1 MQVDCD
7 GLILD
12 AIFFSTTPRAA
23 GLRSGMRLDLACYP
37 QVNQFRGLAARCS
50 CSSPTSARPVT
61 GHGGLAHLPALPS
74 RGNAEQSGAAAAAA
88 PAAGFCSH
96 LALSG
101 ALRWEGD
108 ADRNSPWALSNRIA
122 RTFGLPCGC
131 SRTLICLDV
140 LQERGLID
148 LAAEPEVLRIT
159 LRQVEQKV
167 DLDDSSILR
176 QLRQLLQDS

>member
-1 MQVDCD
+1 MQLALRWADF
-7 GLILD
+7 GRHLFLHHP
-12 AIFFSTTPRAA
+12 PRRRTAQRNAA
-23 GLRSGMRLDLACYP
+23 GLGLLSPGEPIPRLP
-37 QVNQFRGLAARCS
+37 HGAAAHHRH
-50 CSSPTSARPVT
+50 PARPVT

-74 RGNAEQSGAAAAAA
+74 REKCLSNQELRRLLPQRQDFVATWRYLAHYAGKGTLTEQ
-88 PAAGFCSH
+88 P
-96 LALSG
+96 L
-101 ALRWEGD
+101 
-108 ADRNSPWALSNRIA
+108 ALSNRIA

>member
-1 MQVDCD
+1 MAMAWIWTGMAVVSVVCGAVYGRMEAVSAAALEGAGQAVRLCLSMAGMLCLWT
-7 GLILD
+7 GLMEVMD
-12 AIFFSTTPRAA
+12 RC
-23 GLRSGMRLDLACYP
+23 GLSRRLGRL
-37 QVNQFRGLAARCS
+37 F
-50 CSSPTSARPVT
+50 RPVLRRLLPQRQDFVAT
-61 GHGGLAHLPALPS
+61 WRYLAHYAGKGTLT
-74 RGNAEQSGAAAAAA
+74 EQ
-88 PAAGFCSH
+88 P
-96 LALSG
+96 L
-101 ALRWEGD
+101 
-108 ADRNSPWALSNRIA
+108 ALSNRIA

>member
-1 MQVDCD
+1 M
-7 GLILD
+7 
-12 AIFFSTTPRAA
+12 
-23 GLRSGMRLDLACYP
+23 Y
-37 QVNQFRGLAARCS
+37 
-50 CSSPTSARPVT
+50 
-61 GHGGLAHLPALPS
+61 LAHYAGKGTLT
-74 RGNAEQSGAAAAAA
+74 EQ
-88 PAAGFCSH
+88 P
-96 LALSG
+96 L
-101 ALRWEGD
+101 
-108 ADRNSPWALSNRIA
+108 ALSNRIA